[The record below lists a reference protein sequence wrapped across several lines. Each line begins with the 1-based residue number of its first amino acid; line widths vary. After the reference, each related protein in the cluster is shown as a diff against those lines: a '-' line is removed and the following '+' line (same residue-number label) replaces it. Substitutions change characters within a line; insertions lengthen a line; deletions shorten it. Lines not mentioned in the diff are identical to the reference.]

1 AAAKLYTRALRVA
14 HELKIRYYLQ
24 CPKESLCICLSNRA
38 AAHLMMGPH
47 HVAAAYADC
56 TAALEMIPGFP
67 RAVQRMATCFLRLGY
82 FRRATHCIES
92 NRLECTSD
100 SAKSMLL
107 EIAEGKEGLDRARAL
122 LEDAEKTAEPNE
134 AVSAAAEALQALEK
148 ARSVAP
154 AAEYLVELEAR
165 VQLMVGNVEKA
176 RSLMEVPA
184 VPVLGHLEELEED
197 DDVGT
202 IADWRKAVEAQVVYG
217 EGDLAQA
224 VEMLQALT
232 SSPSDERA
240 MGAMATLLD
249 CARQQLRV
257 KKAGNLAFTMNKHD
271 EARTLYT
278 TALQV
283 SHRPLSAYINAV
295 CFCNRAA
302 ASHAMGSYADAVA
315 DCSRSLVLAPS
326 YSKAWSRR
334 GALYMEINDPAAAA
348 VDLAEMVRILG
359 TEEEGRSAGGNHE
372 HLREARAREAEARAL
387 ATSTPGPVVDY
398 YKLFGV
404 PWSAT
409 CGEIKKAYRQLAL
422 RHHPDKAA
430 AVPGIGKAQ
439 RASMQAQAEQLFKL
453 IGKASTVL
461 GDGEQRAA
469 YDRSVLG
476 QTRRQSTHSSASSS
490 SHFWQQWSDAF
501 DERSK
506 RRPSRDT
513 SAEAG
518 AGPRQ
523 WLQFRCQWLQLR
535 RQWLQLRRVQ
545 YPDERKAKQRRGW
558 RRKEQEK

>member
-1 AAAKLYTRALRVA
+1 MASEMSERDEVTGYGEGDEVTGYGEGDEVTGYGERDEAWSRRGALYMEINDPAAAAVDLAEMVRILGTEEEGRSAGGNHEHLREARAREAEARALA
-14 HELKIRYYLQ
+14 TST
-24 CPKESLCICLSNRA
+24 PGP
-38 AAHLMMGPH
+38 MGPH

-257 KKAGNLAFTMNKHD
+257 KKAGNLAFTMAAAK
-271 EARTLYT
+271 LYT
-278 TALQV
+278 RALRVAHELKIRYYLQCPKE
-283 SHRPLSAYINAV
+283 SLCICLS
-295 CFCNRAA
+295 NRAA
-302 ASHAMGSYADAVA
+302 A
-315 DCSRSLVLAPS
+315 
-326 YSKAWSRR
+326 
-334 GALYMEINDPAAAA
+334 
-348 VDLAEMVRILG
+348 
-359 TEEEGRSAGGNHE
+359 
-372 HLREARAREAEARAL
+372 HLM
-387 ATSTPGPVVDY
+387 
-398 YKLFGV
+398 
-404 PWSAT
+404 
-409 CGEIKKAYRQLAL
+409 
-422 RHHPDKAA
+422 AA

-439 RASMQAQAEQLFKL
+439 RASMQAQAEQLFKANKWRQPSGGEDWFNPTGPGPSDHANGYSSGASGFSSGANGFNSGAFSTRISEFWNAASNQNFPHRNHENAASKPQKRLTVADDSADFCAEIRLKCADGVYLADDICHMYL
-453 IGKASTVL
+453 IINFETMHLCLKSMTA
-461 GDGEQRAA
+461 
-469 YDRSVLG
+469 
-476 QTRRQSTHSSASSS
+476 
-490 SHFWQQWSDAF
+490 
-501 DERSK
+501 
-506 RRPSRDT
+506 
-513 SAEAG
+513 
-518 AGPRQ
+518 
-523 WLQFRCQWLQLR
+523 
-535 RQWLQLRRVQ
+535 
-545 YPDERKAKQRRGW
+545 
-558 RRKEQEK
+558 